1 MAQIKNTISPILDN
15 DNLKT
20 FIESLKLSPEQKNL
34 LIDELPKLDEK
45 ERLELL
51 DTLKDVYV
59 LNAEEDQAKQKIKDS
74 WK

>member
-1 MAQIKNTISPILDN
+1 MAKIKNTISPILDN

-20 FIESLKLSPEQKNL
+20 FIESLRLSPEQKNL
-34 LIDELPKLDEK
+34 LIGELPKLDER

-59 LNAEEDQAKQKIKDS
+59 LNAEEDQVKQKIKDN